1 MFAEDERNRRG
12 VRQQV
17 SLWRGQAQE
26 KSPGV
31 APVSEQDRASPGKR
45 RQEEL

>member
-17 SLWRGQAQE
+17 SLCRQAQE